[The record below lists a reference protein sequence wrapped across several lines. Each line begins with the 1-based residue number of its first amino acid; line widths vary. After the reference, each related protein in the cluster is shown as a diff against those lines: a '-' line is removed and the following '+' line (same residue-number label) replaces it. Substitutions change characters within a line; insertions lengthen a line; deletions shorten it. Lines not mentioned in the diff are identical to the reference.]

1 MFYQQVS
8 ESHLGLL
15 CLLGVMVVVVVV
27 IVVLGPEVHHLH
39 EVVLLEGVG
48 AHVVAV
54 PGPDHGTGAR
64 LLAPGTGL
72 ATPNTSLASGAS
84 NEDKVANLQNIV
96 IGQIGDVV
104 E

>member
-1 MFYQQVS
+1 MFYQLMLR

-15 CLLGVMVVVVVV
+15 RLLGVIVV
-27 IVVLGPEVHHLH
+27 VVLGPEVHHLD

-48 AHVVAV
+48 VHVVAV
-54 PGPDHGTGAR
+54 PGPDHSPGGH
-64 LLAPGTGL
+64 LLAPGPSP